1 MSQFMEEMQLGSIF
15 FREAGVDEAGVD
27 DRKGDAM
34 GRALRA
40 DAERSVRA
48 ILEAAE
54 KVLAEDPG
62 ATMEQIAE
70 AAGLARTTVHRRFA
84 NRQALVEALAA
95 SAKRQLADALDDAH
109 LDTAPPLVALHRATA
124 NTLRVKG
131 AWRFTLGNPLA
142 QNGIAEDV
150 WADVN
155 TRSLTFLT
163 RARREGLLAPETD
176 LEWTRRVY
184 YALIGEALHGP
195 GATQDPDAGNPDA
208 LATRI
213 VETLLHGA
221 GRRA

>member
-1 MSQFMEEMQLGSIF
+1 M
-15 FREAGVDEAGVD
+15 V
-27 DRKGDAM
+27 
-34 GRALRA
+34 RALRA

-54 KVLAEDPG
+54 RVFAEDPG
-62 ATMEQIAE
+62 ASMEQIAE

-95 SAKRQLADALDDAH
+95 SAKQQLTEAIDDAH
-109 LDTAPPLVALHRATA
+109 LESAPPLVALHRATA

-131 AWRFTLGNPLA
+131 AWQFTLGSPLA
-142 QNGIAEDV
+142 QNRMAKEV
-150 WADVN
+150 WSEINA
-155 TRSLTFLT
+155 RSLAFLA
-163 RARREGLLAPETD
+163 RAQREGFLDPAAD

-195 GATQDPDAGNPDA
+195 GASDDPRAQDPDA

-213 VETLLHGA
+213 VDTLLRGA
-221 GRRA
+221 GPRDGRHRG